1 MKQEEMQMATEAQLQ
16 RRISELQSQI
26 ENLRFQNETFQ
37 NNIAQQMNERF
48 ARMKA
53 EYESALIRQKNETE
67 ELYTARIR
75 SFQEQLV
82 RGMQQHYQELE
93 KEAEHIVKLQNEKL

>member
-1 MKQEEMQMATEAQLQ
+1 MKQEEMQMATEAQLR

-53 EYESALIRQKNETE
+53 EYESALIRQKMKQRN
-67 ELYTARIR
+67 YIR
-75 SFQEQLV
+75 QEFALF
-82 RGMQQHYQELE
+82 RNSLSGICNSITRNW
-93 KEAEHIVKLQNEKL
+93 KKKLNIL